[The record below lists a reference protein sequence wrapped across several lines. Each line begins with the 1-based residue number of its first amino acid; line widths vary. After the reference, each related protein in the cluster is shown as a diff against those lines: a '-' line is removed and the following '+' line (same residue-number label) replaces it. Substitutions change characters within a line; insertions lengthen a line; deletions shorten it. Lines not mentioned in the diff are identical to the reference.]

1 MTLKVGY
8 LGFEVSDLAAWERF
22 AGLVGLGTANHGD
35 VTCLLVD
42 NNARRLQLVAGARDD
57 LVYMGWEAADLAEF
71 DAVRARLDAAG
82 VTWAEGDAPGAARG
96 GVERY
101 RAFQDPDG
109 LPLEVALGLERLAA
123 PPVSSLVPAGFVT
136 GDQGLGHIAAA

>member
-82 VTWAEGDAPGAARG
+82 VTWAEGDAPGAARLASNATS
-96 GVERY
+96 RS
-101 RAFQDPDG
+101 RTRTACRSRSLSG
-109 LPLEVALGLERLAA
+109 LSASPRRR
-123 PPVSSLVPAGFVT
+123 SSLVPAGFVT

>member
-1 MTLKVGY
+1 MRGDDHDTQSGTWIR
-8 LGFEVSDLAAWERF
+8 SPDLAAWERF

-35 VTCLLVD
+35 VTRLLVD

-82 VTWAEGDAPGAARG
+82 VTWAEGDAPGAARR

-101 RAFQDPDG
+101 LAFQDPDG
-109 LPLEVALGLERLAA
+109 LPLEVALGLSASPRRRSRRWCPL
-123 PPVSSLVPAGFVT
+123 VS
-136 GDQGLGHIAAA
+136 